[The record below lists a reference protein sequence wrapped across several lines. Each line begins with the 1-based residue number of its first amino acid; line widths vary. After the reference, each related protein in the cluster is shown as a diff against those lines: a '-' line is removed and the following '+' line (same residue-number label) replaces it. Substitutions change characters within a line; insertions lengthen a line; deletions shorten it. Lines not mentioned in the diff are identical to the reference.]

1 MECWQPVCP
10 STALWLLSAK
20 ILPGCAIRASLP
32 GCYSLTFR
40 HRLNYFCVIFDR
52 QNLALK
58 PMKTFLTLLLPF
70 SAAGLLAQPHTHLP
84 DRAIDFPDVPGY
96 LTLKADLH
104 MHTVFSDGSVWPDI
118 RVEEALRDSLDV
130 IALTEHLEYQPHKD
144 DIPHPDRNRAHEI
157 ALKHAANSNLIVVRG
172 SEITRSMPPGH
183 ANAIFIKD
191 ANNILTKD
199 PLDAFK
205 EAHAQ
210 GAFIFWNHPN
220 WIAQNPDGIARLT
233 KMHEKLLKKG
243 YLHGIEV
250 VNETTYSVE
259 ALQIALEHNLTILG
273 TSDIHGLID
282 WLYEVPNG
290 GHRPVTLVFAKE
302 KTAESIKEA
311 LFAGRTTVWF
321 NNTLIGRQEMLV
333 PLITASVTVAGAGY
347 IESHKR
353 PSEVLEV
360 ELVNNSDAGF
370 ILYNKSGYTFHAH
383 DEVVMLEP
391 HSVTRL
397 MVKTLA
403 PKKEI
408 ALTFTVLN
416 AVIAPETHPDITW
429 QVVVKE

>member
-1 MECWQPVCP
+1 MKAFL
-10 STALWLLSAK
+10 TFFLTFLSA
-20 ILPGCAIRASLP
+20 S
-32 GCYSLTFR
+32 
-40 HRLNYFCVIFDR
+40 
-52 QNLALK
+52 
-58 PMKTFLTLLLPF
+58 
-70 SAAGLLAQPHTHLP
+70 LLAQQHTHLP

-130 IALTEHLEYQPHKD
+130 IAITEHLEYQPHKD
-144 DIPHPDRNRAHEI
+144 DIPHPDRNRAYDLAAE
-157 ALKHAANSNLIVVRG
+157 HAANKLTVIRG

-183 ANAIFIKD
+183 ANAIFIED
-191 ANNILTKD
+191 ANKILTKD
-199 PLDAFK
+199 PMDAFK

-220 WIAQNPDGIARLT
+220 WIAQYTDGVAKLS

-243 YLHGIEV
+243 YLQGIEV

-259 ALQIALEHNLTILG
+259 ALQIALDHNLTILG

-282 WLYEVPNG
+282 WLYDVPAG
-290 GHRPVTLVFAKE
+290 GHRPVTLVFARE
-302 KTAESIKEA
+302 KSAAAIKEA
-311 LFAGRTTVWF
+311 LFAGRTAVWF

-333 PLITASVTVAGAGY
+333 PLIESAVTVAGDAAY
-347 IESHKR
+347 IESYKG

-360 ELVNNSDAGF
+360 QLANNSDAEF

-383 DEVVMLEP
+383 DEVIMLEP
-391 HSVTRL
+391 HSVTTVL
-397 MVKTLA
+397 VKTLTA
-403 PKKEI
+403 KKEI

-416 AVIAPETHPDITW
+416 AVVAPETHPDITW
-429 QVVVKE
+429 KVMVK